1 MKKTSLKTF
10 TYALVF
16 VGICFTSFSQ
26 KNSKGEKL
34 LPGIY
39 AEFNTN
45 KGIIIC
51 QLEYI
56 KTPMTVANF
65 VGLAE
70 GQFTALGN
78 VYDKPFYNGLKF
90 HRVIKSFMI
99 QGGDPDGNGSGG
111 PKHKFYDEIKN
122 ILV

>member
-1 MKKTSLKTF
+1 MKKTFLKTF
-10 TYALVF
+10 TYALAF
-16 VGICFTSFSQ
+16 VSICFTSFSQ

-45 KGIIIC
+45 KGVIIC
-51 QLEYI
+51 QLEYT
-56 KTPMTVANF
+56 KAPMTVANF

-111 PKHKFYDEIKN
+111 PKHKFYDEIKYYDM
-122 ILV
+122 